1 MHAVGVH
8 RYLPIEH
15 PESLLDLQLP
25 EPAPRPRDLRVRV
38 CAVAVNPVDVKVR
51 APKPRVENPPRILGW
66 DAAGIVE
73 SVGADVAVF
82 RPGDK
87 VYYAGSIAR
96 PGSNAEV
103 HLVDERLAAPMPR
116 SLGFA
121 DAAALPLTSLTAWE
135 GLFERLGVDPEGRDA
150 GSTVLVL
157 GGAGGVGSMV
167 VQLAKAAGLRV
178 VATASREES
187 RAWARSLGA
196 DVLVDHRAPLRPQL
210 DAAGIQHVELIF
222 DTQSTEAWWDTMADL
237 VAPRGR
243 IVGIVEAK
251 APLDLGKLMSKS
263 ATFAWELMFT
273 RSLYETADMAA
284 QRAILTRVA
293 AWVDEGR
300 VRTTRREHF
309 GRISAANLR
318 AAHARIESGQAV
330 GKLVLEGWG

>member
-51 APKPRVENPPRILGW
+51 APKPRVENPPRVLGW

-73 SVGADVAVF
+73 SVGADVTVF

-103 HLVDERLAAPMPR
+103 HLVDERIAAPMPR

-135 GLFERLGVDPEGRDA
+135 GLFERLNVDPEGRDA
-150 GSTVLVL
+150 GSAVLVL

-210 DAAGIQHVELIF
+210 EAAGIQHVELIF
-222 DTQSTEAWWDTMADL
+222 NTQSTEAWWDTMADL

>member
-1 MHAVGVH
+1 M
-8 RYLPIEH
+8 LE
-15 PESLLDLQLP
+15 
-25 EPAPRPRDLRVRV
+25 
-38 CAVAVNPVDVKVR
+38 
-51 APKPRVENPPRILGW
+51 
-66 DAAGIVE
+66 
-73 SVGADVAVF
+73 
-82 RPGDK
+82 
-87 VYYAGSIAR
+87 
-96 PGSNAEV
+96 
-103 HLVDERLAAPMPR
+103 
-116 SLGFA
+116 
-121 DAAALPLTSLTAWE
+121 
-135 GLFERLGVDPEGRDA
+135 
-150 GSTVLVL
+150 
-157 GGAGGVGSMV
+157 
-167 VQLAKAAGLRV
+167 
-178 VATASREES
+178 
-187 RAWARSLGA
+187 
-196 DVLVDHRAPLRPQL
+196 
-210 DAAGIQHVELIF
+210 AAGIQHVELIF

>member
-51 APKPRVENPPRILGW
+51 APKPRVENPPRVLGW

-73 SVGADVAVF
+73 SVGADVTVF

-103 HLVDERLAAPMPR
+103 HLVDERIAAPMPR

-150 GSTVLVL
+150 GSALLVL

-167 VQLAKAAGLRV
+167 VQLAKAVGLRV

-210 DAAGIQHVELIF
+210 EAAGIQHVELIF
-222 DTQSTEAWWDTMADL
+222 NTQSTEAWWDTMADL

>member
-51 APKPRVENPPRILGW
+51 APKPRVENPPRVLGW

-73 SVGADVAVF
+73 SVGADVTVF

-103 HLVDERLAAPMPR
+103 HLVDERIAAPMPR

-210 DAAGIQHVELIF
+210 EAAGIQHVELIF
-222 DTQSTEAWWDTMADL
+222 NTQSTEAWWDTMADL

>member
-51 APKPRVENPPRILGW
+51 APKPRIENPPRILGW

-135 GLFERLGVDPEGRDA
+135 GLFERLGVDAEGRDA

-210 DAAGIQHVELIF
+210 EAAGLQHVELIF
-222 DTQSTEAWWDTMADL
+222 NTQSTEAWWDTMADL

-243 IVGIVEAK
+243 IAGIVEAK

-300 VRTTRREHF
+300 LRTTRREHF

>member
-73 SVGADVAVF
+73 SVGADVTVF

-103 HLVDERLAAPMPR
+103 HLVDERIAAPMPR

-150 GSTVLVL
+150 GSAVLVL

-210 DAAGIQHVELIF
+210 EAAGIQHVELIF
-222 DTQSTEAWWDTMADL
+222 NTQSTEAWWDTMADL

>member
-25 EPAPRPRDLRVRV
+25 EPTPRPRDLRVRV

-51 APKPRVENPPRILGW
+51 APKPRVEDPPRILGW

-73 SVGADVAVF
+73 SVGADVTVF
-82 RPGDK
+82 RPGDR

-103 HLVDERLAAPMPR
+103 HLVDERIAAPMPR

-150 GSTVLVL
+150 GSALLVL

-196 DVLVDHRAPLRPQL
+196 DVLVDHHAPLRPQL
-210 DAAGIQHVELIF
+210 ESAGLQHVELIF
-222 DTQSTEAWWDTMADL
+222 NTQSTEAWWDTMADL

>member
-135 GLFERLGVDPEGRDA
+135 GLFERLSVDPEGRDA

-187 RAWARSLGA
+187 RTWARSLGA

-210 DAAGIQHVELIF
+210 EAAGIQHVELIF

-300 VRTTRREHF
+300 VRTTLREHF

>member
-51 APKPRVENPPRILGW
+51 APKPRVESPPRVLGW

-73 SVGADVAVF
+73 AVGADVTVF

-210 DAAGIQHVELIF
+210 EAAGIQHVELIF

-251 APLDLGKLMSKS
+251 EPLDLGKLMSKS

-309 GRISAANLR
+309 GQISAANLR

>member
-51 APKPRVENPPRILGW
+51 APKPRVENPPRVLGW

-73 SVGADVAVF
+73 SVGADVTVF

-103 HLVDERLAAPMPR
+103 HLVDERIAAPMPR

-150 GSTVLVL
+150 GSAVLVL

-210 DAAGIQHVELIF
+210 EAAGIQHVELIF
-222 DTQSTEAWWDTMADL
+222 NTQSTEAWWDTMADL

>member
-8 RYLPIEH
+8 RYLPIDH

-51 APKPRVENPPRILGW
+51 APKPRVESPPRILGW

-73 SVGADVAVF
+73 SVGAEVSAF
-82 RPGDK
+82 RPGDQ

-150 GSTVLVL
+150 GRTVLVL

-187 RAWARSLGA
+187 RAWARALGA
-196 DVLVDHRAPLRPQL
+196 DVLVDHREPLRPQL
-210 DAAGIQHVELIF
+210 EAAGLGHVELIF
-222 DTQSTEAWWDTMADL
+222 NTQSTEAWWDTMTDV
-237 VAPRGR
+237 VAPLGR
-243 IVGIVEAK
+243 IVGIVETK
-251 APLDLGKLMSKS
+251 GPLDLGKLMSKS

-273 RSLYETADMAA
+273 RSLFETPDMAA
-284 QRAILTRVA
+284 QREILTRVA
-293 AWVDEGR
+293 AWVDGGR
-300 VRTTRREHF
+300 IRTTRREHL
-309 GRISAANLR
+309 GRINAANLR